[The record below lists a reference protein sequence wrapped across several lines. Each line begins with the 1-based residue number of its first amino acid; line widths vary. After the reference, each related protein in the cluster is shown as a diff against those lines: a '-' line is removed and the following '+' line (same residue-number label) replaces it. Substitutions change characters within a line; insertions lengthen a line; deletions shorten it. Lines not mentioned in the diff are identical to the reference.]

1 MNAITRKLIAKELYV
16 HRSMMLVAS
25 AAAVFAALVSA
36 FGRTAF
42 NVGAIAWITAV
53 IAGGVMLAIYGILNE
68 RKEHSLEFVLSLPIS
83 IRQYVFAKT
92 IGLLLCFL
100 VPWLAAS
107 ASAVALVLASP
118 GVPDG
123 LLPYVIALCGY
134 LLANFTVV
142 LCGALHAR
150 SEGLMTAVIILTNMS
165 VSVFMF
171 VVGALPGIRNHLE
184 SPTPVWNGTVFNV
197 LLVEAVV
204 IVVAVTL
211 PLLTSARRRDFL

>member
-92 IGLLLCFL
+92 FGLLLCFL

>member
-1 MNAITRKLIAKELYV
+1 AKELYV
-16 HRSMMLVAS
+16 HRWMMLVAS
-25 AAAVFAALVSA
+25 AAAVFAALASA

-42 NVGAIAWITAV
+42 NIGAIAWITAV

-92 IGLLLCFL
+92 FGLLLCFL

-107 ASAVALVLASP
+107 ASAVVLVLASP

-171 VVGALPGIRNHLE
+171 V
-184 SPTPVWNGTVFNV
+184 
-197 LLVEAVV
+197 
-204 IVVAVTL
+204 
-211 PLLTSARRRDFL
+211 